1 MNSFIK
7 DQMILF
13 DYRQKNN
20 WFLDLDEEV
29 ENNHLKESPLPLND
43 ILFNETNFHS
53 FLSKGCQLQSDKEDP
68 FYLKMPDIP
77 DITCIPDKSTED
89 KKVKNSEK
97 KNIVQ
102 EEEEPKRVMDSTES
116 TEKKDKIEIKKLIF
130 ATKKPNENDEMTHSY
145 SKKDDDDGNKSGSR
159 KYFRVEDAKKHIKKA
174 ISQFATQELNRLIKS
189 SDLGVKFKKQ
199 IHLPNYKL
207 FTSNS
212 KELDN
217 LDFLSFKL
225 KKVFTYGKKDG
236 NRQEKNEE
244 NLNYYQSVF
253 VFAKNEENLN
263 RILEYKKYPEKT
275 KKIKEFLDLTYEDII
290 KLFYKSSNFEKFRNT
305 KLTQFFDEGIK
316 SQKKISLLEDGGLL
330 KLFEMTKKKR
340 KRNFASVLK

>member
-1 MNSFIK
+1 MSSFIK
-7 DQMILF
+7 QQMILF

-29 ENNHLKESPLPLND
+29 ENNPLKKIPLPLD
-43 ILFNETNFHS
+43 YILFDETSFHL
-53 FLSKGCQLQSDKEDP
+53 LSKGCQLQSDKEEP
-68 FYLKMPDIP
+68 FDFKKPNILDIP
-77 DITCIPDKSTED
+77 NIPEKSTED
-89 KKVKNSEK
+89 NKVVNKAK
-97 KNIVQ
+97 KNIMQ
-102 EEEEPKRVMDSTES
+102 EEEDSKRVIDSTES
-116 TEKKDKIEIKKLIF
+116 TERKDKIEIKKMIF
-130 ATKKPNENDEMTHSY
+130 STKKLNENEETQPNSR
-145 SKKDDDDGNKSGSR
+145 KDDDDSKKSGSR

-189 SDLGVKFKKQ
+189 SELGTKFKKP

-217 LDFLSFKL
+217 LDFLSFNL

-236 NRQEKNEE
+236 NRQDKNE
-244 NLNYYQSVF
+244 
-253 VFAKNEENLN
+253 KNLN
-263 RILEYKKYPEKT
+263 RILDYKKYPEKT
-275 KKIKEFLDLTYEDII
+275 KKIKEFLDLKYEEII
-290 KLFYKSSNFEKFRNT
+290 KLFYKSSKFEEFRNT

-316 SQKKISLLEDGGLL
+316 SQKKISLLEDEGLL

-340 KRNFASVLK
+340 KRNFALVLK

>member
-7 DQMILF
+7 EQMILF

-29 ENNHLKESPLPLND
+29 ENNPLENIPPPLD
-43 ILFNETNFHS
+43 YILFDETSFHL
-53 FLSKGCQLQSDKEDP
+53 LSKGCQLQSDKEEP
-68 FYLKMPDIP
+68 FDFKKPNIQDIP
-77 DITCIPDKSTED
+77 KIPEKSTED
-89 KKVKNSEK
+89 NKVVSKAK
-97 KNIVQ
+97 KNILQ
-102 EEEEPKRVMDSTES
+102 EEEETKRVIDSTES
-116 TEKKDKIEIKKLIF
+116 TERKDKIEIKKMIF
-130 ATKKPNENDEMTHSY
+130 ATKKLNENEETHPNSR
-145 SKKDDDDGNKSGSR
+145 KDDDDSKKSGSR

-189 SDLGVKFKKQ
+189 SELGTKFKKP

-217 LDFLSFKL
+217 LDFLSFSL
-225 KKVFTYGKKDG
+225 KKVFIYGKKDG
-236 NRQEKNEE
+236 NRQDKNEKN
-244 NLNYYQSVF
+244 LS
-253 VFAKNEENLN
+253 

-275 KKIKEFLDLTYEDII
+275 KKIKEFLDLTYQDII
-290 KLFYKSSNFEKFRNT
+290 KLFYKSSNFEEFRNT

-316 SQKKISLLEDGGLL
+316 SQKKISLLEDEGLL

-340 KRNFASVLK
+340 KRNFVSVLK

>member
-7 DQMILF
+7 EQMILF

-20 WFLDLDEEV
+20 WFLDQDEKV
-29 ENNHLKESPLPLND
+29 ENNYLKESPIPLDD
-43 ILFNETNFHS
+43 ILFNETSFHS
-53 FLSKGCQLQSDKEDP
+53 FLSKVCQLQSVKEDP

-77 DITCIPDKSTED
+77 DIPCIPDKSAED
-89 KKVKNSEK
+89 NKVTNAEK

-102 EEEEPKRVMDSTES
+102 EEEEPKRVMDSTDS
-116 TEKKDKIEIKKLIF
+116 TEKKDIKKLIF
-130 ATKKPNENDEMTHSY
+130 ATKKPNENEEMTCPNLRR
-145 SKKDDDDGNKSGSR
+145 DDDDENKSGSR

-174 ISQFATQELNRLIKS
+174 ISQFATQELNRLIKN

-244 NLNYYQSVF
+244 NLN
-253 VFAKNEENLN
+253 

-290 KLFYKSSNFEKFRNT
+290 KLFYKSSNFEEFRNT

-316 SQKKISLLEDGGLL
+316 SQKKISLLEDEGLL

>member
-20 WFLDLDEEV
+20 WFLDLNENV
-29 ENNHLKESPLPLND
+29 ENNHLKDSSLPLDD
-43 ILFNETNFHS
+43 ILFNEPNFHS

-77 DITCIPDKSTED
+77 DIPYIPYKSTED
-89 KKVKNSEK
+89 NKVTNGEK
-97 KNIVQ
+97 KNKLK

-130 ATKKPNENDEMTHSY
+130 ATKKSNENEEMTHSN
-145 SKKDDDDGNKSGSR
+145 SKKDDDGNKSGSR

-189 SDLGVKFKKQ
+189 SELGVKFKKQ

-244 NLNYYQSVF
+244 NLN
-253 VFAKNEENLN
+253 

-275 KKIKEFLDLTYEDII
+275 KKIKEFLDLTYEQII
-290 KLFYKSSNFEKFRNT
+290 KLFYKSSNFEEFRNT
-305 KLTQFFDEGIK
+305 KLTQFFDEGIR
-316 SQKKISLLEDGGLL
+316 SQKKISLLEDEGLL

-340 KRNFASVLK
+340 KRNFVSVLK

>member
-1 MNSFIK
+1 MSSFIK
-7 DQMILF
+7 QQMILF

-29 ENNHLKESPLPLND
+29 ENNPLKKIPLPLD
-43 ILFNETNFHS
+43 YILFDETSFHL
-53 FLSKGCQLQSDKEDP
+53 LSKGCQLQSDKEEP
-68 FYLKMPDIP
+68 FDFKKPNILDKPN
-77 DITCIPDKSTED
+77 IPDKSTED
-89 KKVKNSEK
+89 NKVVNKAK
-97 KNIVQ
+97 KNILQ
-102 EEEEPKRVMDSTES
+102 EEEDSKRVIDSTES
-116 TEKKDKIEIKKLIF
+116 TERKDKIEIKKMIF
-130 ATKKPNENDEMTHSY
+130 STKKANENEETY
-145 SKKDDDDGNKSGSR
+145 SNSRKDDEVAKKSGGSR

-189 SDLGVKFKKQ
+189 SELGTKFKKP

-217 LDFLSFKL
+217 LDFLSFNL

-236 NRQEKNEE
+236 NRQDKNE
-244 NLNYYQSVF
+244 
-253 VFAKNEENLN
+253 KNLN

-275 KKIKEFLDLTYEDII
+275 KKIKEFLDLTYQDII
-290 KLFYKSSNFEKFRNT
+290 KLFYQSSNFEEFRNT

-330 KLFEMTKKKR
+330 KLFEMTKKK
-340 KRNFASVLK
+340 KKEKFCFSS